1 MTMNREAERRA
12 LRKARILESQRYRRQ
27 RKRRIDYAPC
37 RAASALI
44 DALTGHEYQPLGWLI
59 GRRAHRSRNGCG
71 ASAAIDKLILAASE
85 LPEFRGLVQSSDKAR
100 NDSGGAVIAPSCD
113 GPSGSTIGRTG

>member
-1 MTMNREAERRA
+1 MMTDREAERRV
-12 LRKARILESQRYRRQ
+12 LRKARILDSQRYRRRQ
-27 RKRRIDYAPC
+27 KRRIDYSPC

-44 DALTGHEYQPLGWLI
+44 DALTGHEHQPLGWLI

-85 LPEFRGLVQSSDKAR
+85 LPEFRELVQSNDKGKKR
-100 NDSGGAVIAPSCD
+100 
-113 GPSGSTIGRTG
+113 